1 MLRFALSIVIFHFIA
16 AFAAPAA
23 NAWGP
28 HGHEIVAEIAA
39 RQLDPKARAEV
50 ERLLHDRAPNAMRE
64 VSGWADSLQQWP
76 GYGSAKPLHYVNFPH
91 GASNYDRRRDCRNDA
106 CVVEALPHFVAVLR
120 NGRNERERAD
130 ALRWV
135 IHLVADIHQP
145 MHASYASDHG
155 GNDVQLQ
162 FQRRNTNLHQLWD
175 SRLLDARNARPVPY
189 AEQLLALPRPSGDLS
204 WNEGAAERWALES
217 NALMKSDAYPRG
229 NRIDGEY
236 VRRAQEIIDQRLL
249 LAGLRLGMLLNAT
262 LSTAGAR
269 SPG

>member
-1 MLRFALSIVIFHFIA
+1 MSRITLFTVLLLLIA
-16 AFAAPAA
+16 AFAAPAVK
-23 NAWGP
+23 AWGP

-39 RQLDPKARAEV
+39 RQLDPKARFEV
-50 ERLLHDRAPNAMRE
+50 ERLLHDRASNSMRE
-64 VSGWADSLQQWP
+64 VSGWADTLQQWP
-76 GYGSAKPLHYVNFPH
+76 GYGSAKPLHYVNFPR

-106 CVVEALPHFVAVLR
+106 CVVEALPRFVEQMR
-120 NGRNERERAD
+120 HGKNDRERAD

-155 GNDVQLQ
+155 GNDVQLN

-204 WNEGAAERWALES
+204 WNDRAAERWALES
-217 NALMKSDAYPRG
+217 NALMKSDAYPSG
-229 NRIDGEY
+229 NRIDGDY
-236 VRRAQEIIDQRLL
+236 VRRSQEIIDQRLL
-249 LAGLRLGMLLNAT
+249 LAGLRLGALLN
-262 LSTAGAR
+262 TALAK
-269 SPG
+269 